1 MAHHRA
7 NIGPTWAQHSPKM
20 AQHWPNIEPQC
31 LQRKAQHIWFF
42 IGTSELTL
50 QCRRLSSRS
59 DQNNHREILRINQV
73 RQGKLYNAKVCKP
86 WKLCSW
92 NRNDRHRTIFPC
104 LVSKCLSLNNLWNL
118 RIILK
123 QQEGA
128 MFKSVS
134 GSPNLRVLNNAEQ
147 FDHSTMSKAKR
158 PNFIHQ
164 PWSHHHSVQV
174 QQIGVPGNSDSEIR
188 GILSCFGGLVYLRSR
203 ENMVEHDMCFIQYKF
218 KPSHIHY
225 KN

>member
-1 MAHHRA
+1 M
-7 NIGPTWAQHSPKM
+7 QHEPYN
-20 AQHWPNIEPQC
+20 AYTERPNIYG
-31 LQRKAQHIWFF
+31 F

-73 RQGKLYNAKVCKP
+73 RQGKLYNTKVCKP

-147 FDHSTMSKAKR
+147 FDHSTMSKAAKFHPPALEPSSLCPGPTNRSSWKLRFRNSGNQFMFWRPGVSPIKR
-158 PNFIHQ
+158 KY
-164 PWSHHHSVQV
+164 
-174 QQIGVPGNSDSEIR
+174 DR
-188 GILSCFGGLVYLRSR
+188 T
-203 ENMVEHDMCFIQYKF
+203 
-218 KPSHIHY
+218 
-225 KN
+225 